1 MGECSN
7 TGIVIQMQDYSIHDG
22 DGVRTTIFLAGCN
35 LRCQWCANPES
46 WTTKS
51 KLVFYRHKCVGC
63 MKCANVCPMNL
74 VPCNM
79 ERPNDICTACGK
91 CVAVCAQKALDI
103 ACNEK
108 SVDILVKKIERDA
121 LFFRYSGGG
130 VTFSGGEPF
139 LQHKFMRVLLN
150 GFEELGID
158 SWVETC
164 GHFDFK
170 AVQDLL
176 PKFSH
181 IFFDLKHMDS
191 EKHKEF
197 TGCGN
202 EIILENA
209 IKVYQTGV
217 PMTIRIPTIV
227 EVNLSDDNIEKTAQ
241 FIKENL
247 PKANVELLPY
257 HGLGKAKYISLG
269 IEEKFIDFTTPTV
282 TQIQHAYEIF
292 KKNGIDVIEYR

>member
-7 TGIVIQMQDYSIHDG
+7 NGVVIQMQDYSIHDG
-22 DGVRTTIFLAGCN
+22 DGVRTTIFLAGCK

-46 WTTKS
+46 WTKKS
-51 KLVFYRHKCVGC
+51 KMVFYRHKCIAC
-63 MKCANVCPMNL
+63 MKCASVCPMNL
-74 VPCNM
+74 TPCKM
-79 ERPNDICTACGK
+79 ERPNEVCTACGK
-91 CVAVCAQKALDI
+91 CVEVCAQRALDI
-103 ACNEK
+103 ACTEK
-108 SVDILVKKIERDA
+108 SVDDLIKKIERDA

-139 LQHKFMRVLLN
+139 LQHKFMRALLHH
-150 GFEELGID
+150 FEELGVD

-164 GHFDFK
+164 GYFDFE
-170 AVQDLL
+170 AIQDLL

-181 IFFDLKHMDS
+181 IFLDLKHMNS

-202 EIILENA
+202 ELILENA
-209 IKVYQTGV
+209 KKIYATGV

-227 EVNLSDDNIEKTAQ
+227 EANLSDDNILKTAQ
-241 FIKENL
+241 FMQKYL

-257 HGLGKAKYISLG
+257 HELGKAKYISLG
-269 IEEKFIDFTTPTV
+269 IENKFIKFTTPTAE
-282 TQIQHAYEIF
+282 QIGHAYDIF
-292 KKNGIDVIEYR
+292 KTMAVEIIEYR